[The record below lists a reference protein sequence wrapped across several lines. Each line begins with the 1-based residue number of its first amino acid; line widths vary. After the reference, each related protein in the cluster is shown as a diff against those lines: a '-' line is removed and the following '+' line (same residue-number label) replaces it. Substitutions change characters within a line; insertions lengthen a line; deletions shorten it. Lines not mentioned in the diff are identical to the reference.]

1 MEEGCQILKLDH
13 CLPLMNYY
21 LENCNFTDEERTI
34 IEMRRKGASLVGM
47 ARALHYQSTS
57 SVSDRLASIRK
68 KMEELDKIK
77 PYSA

>member
-1 MEEGCQILKLDH
+1 MD
-13 CLPLMNYY
+13 YY
-21 LENCNFTDEERTI
+21 LENCNFTETERAI
-34 IEMRRKGASLVGM
+34 IEMRRKGVSLVGM
-47 ARALHYQSTS
+47 ARKLSYSSTS

>member
-1 MEEGCQILKLDH
+1 MD
-13 CLPLMNYY
+13 YY
-21 LENCNFTDEERTI
+21 LANCNFTDTERTI

-47 ARALHYQSTS
+47 ARALNYSSTS
-57 SVSDRLASIRK
+57 SVSDRLASIRH

>member
-1 MEEGCQILKLDH
+1 MD
-13 CLPLMNYY
+13 YY
-21 LENCNFTDEERTI
+21 LDNCNFTDTERAI
-34 IEMRRKGASLVGM
+34 IEMRRKGVSLVGM
-47 ARALHYQSTS
+47 ARKLNYSSTS